1 MKVSSLMPLVIISC
15 IVVTV
20 NAQEYI
26 NDTFSSWNNA
36 GSGTNVWADGVQESV
51 CFDGET
57 RVFQFKQC
65 IVNNIEVPADNSCTL
80 GGMIIRNSNN
90 GILTLPVLPNIG
102 LIMIAREGKPVDR
115 NCKLRLQY
123 FSNGSWFDVERD
135 GITATS
141 GCEIYTFNYRSENE
155 VQLRFQLEGNS
166 ATRLYWLYIEG
177 IDEPGSRTPY
187 VPDDNL
193 PLPDESTVN
202 LLDDKAATVAF
213 ETLVGISSYGWDPVN
228 NGIYINWHREFT
240 NRINNSG
247 GGDWEERNTPTRHDT
262 QNDVRALQHY
272 YWFKYLHPETDYFDQ
287 AIKRLLPK
295 VKSKFARPSSL
306 KGWLYYVLLRLYEY
320 TDNPDDKKFWE
331 DAIIFWAE
339 NLYKTID
346 PELGIFVQE
355 NMGNCDCGTSTIYL
369 DKAYRVD
376 YQVHSGAA
384 LVDVGTR
391 FNRPDWVA
399 AGYRQVLTAYE
410 QSFSEEYGL
419 FGRIYLL
426 GTNGWKKNADGE
438 ITVQYDYSA
447 FQNKLWDGQSKVG
460 EVSEEVDALI
470 RAAEITTDP
479 VIKQKFIEIATK
491 MLNALRT
498 QIIHDKQYGG
508 FFQLMYIADSGD
520 GRKAGELNGT
530 KKEMRQASLL
540 GTFNLANRLIGPY
553 WQDLE
558 KEMYHVL
565 VNAFDEQPRGMY
577 LPDIEISQ
585 NEMLNKYRKTLAG
598 YTFMLNADW
607 SLFTSSSKV
616 LENWVSN
623 ESNSLILLGLF
634 EYLTAKYKLNYNTDH
649 ISSTTMTTANTEKY
663 FLIKEKVLHAHSA
676 IRQYTLFDSTGKVV
690 VNQKSNNQS
699 FDMSHLCSGL
709 YIAVGL
715 LDSGNMAYL
724 KIIL

>member
-1 MKVSSLMPLVIISC
+1 MKARLTIHLLITFCVIL
-15 IVVTV
+15 TA

-57 RVFQFKQC
+57 RTFQFKQC
-65 IVNNIEVPADNSCTL
+65 IVNNIEVPADNSCSL
-80 GGMIIRNSNN
+80 GGIIIRNSNN
-90 GILTLPVLPNIG
+90 GILTLPVFPNVG
-102 LIMIAREGKPVDR
+102 LIMIAREGKPVDK

-123 FSNGSWFDVERD
+123 YNNGSWIDVERD

-141 GCEIYTFNYRSENE
+141 GCEVYSFNYRNKNE

-166 ATRLYWLYIEG
+166 ATRMYWLYIEG
-177 IDEPGSRTPY
+177 TDEEGSRTPY
-187 VPDDNL
+187 IPDDNL
-193 PLPDESTVN
+193 PLPDESSVV

-247 GGDWEERNTPTRHDT
+247 GGDWEERNTTTRHDT

-287 AIKRLLPK
+287 AIKRLVPK

-306 KGWLYYVLLRLYEY
+306 KGWLYYVLLRIYEY

-331 DAIIFWAE
+331 DAILHWGG
-339 NLYKTID
+339 NLYNTID
-346 PELGIFVQE
+346 PELGVFVQE

-369 DKAYRVD
+369 DRAYRVD

-410 QSFSEEYGL
+410 QSFSQEYGL
-419 FGRIYLL
+419 FGRIYML
-426 GTNGWKKNADGE
+426 GTNGWKKNAEGE
-438 ITVQYDYSA
+438 ITVNYDYSA
-447 FQNKLWDGQSKVG
+447 FQNKLWDGQCKVG

-470 RAAEITTDP
+470 RAADITTNP
-479 VIKQKFIEIATK
+479 EIKQKFIEIASK

-498 QIIHDKQYGG
+498 QIIHDKQDGG

-558 KEMYHVL
+558 KEMYYVL
-565 VNAFDEQPRGMY
+565 INTFDDQPKGML
-577 LPDIEISQ
+577 LPDVETSQ
-585 NEMLNKYRKTLAG
+585 NEILNKYRKTLAG

-607 SLFTSSSKV
+607 SIFTSSSKV

-634 EYLTAKYKLNYNTDH
+634 EYLTAKYKFNYNTDH
-649 ISSTTMTTANTEKY
+649 ILSTPMTTTNTQDY
-663 FLIKEKVLHAHSA
+663 FHVKDKILHANDD
-676 IRQYTLFDSTGKVV
+676 IKLYTLFDSAGKVV
-690 VNQKSNNQS
+690 
-699 FDMSHLCSGL
+699 MSHVNSSRPVILNHLSQGL
-709 YIAVGL
+709 YIVVGL
-715 LDSGNMAYL
+715 LDNGDMKHF